1 MRASN
6 GNVLMSN
13 SSSTKTLLQPANAN
27 GLELGDMKPGRNRF
41 LGDAVFHRATQ
52 FAALLVLLT
61 LGAILVSLFIGAWPS
76 IKAFGAGFLFD
87 TAWNPPKETFGALP
101 AIYGTLLTSA
111 LAMLFAVPIGLFI
124 AFFLTEICPLS
135 LRKPIGIAVEL
146 LAGVPSIIYGIW
158 GLFIFAPLLKDTIQP
173 LIINSVGQLPVIG
186 SFFGGPAFGIGIFT
200 AGLILA
206 IMILPFIASIS
217 RDVFA
222 TVPAVLKEAGYGLGC
237 TKWEV
242 FRKIVLPYSSSGI
255 VGGCMLALGRALGE
269 TMAVT
274 FVIGNS
280 HRIAKSILA
289 PGTTISATIANEFT
303 EADGEIYNA
312 SLIELGLLLFAISF
326 IVLAVARYL
335 LARAEKKKG

>member
-1 MRASN
+1 MTNLSPTETLEQATPAPSTLASGARARSHWFSADR
-6 GNVLMSN
+6 LFKF
-13 SSSTKTLLQPANAN
+13 STQSA
-27 GLELGDMKPGRNRF
+27 
-41 LGDAVFHRATQ
+41 
-52 FAALLVLLT
+52 AALVLAALA
-61 LGAILVSLFIGAWPS
+61 AIIILLIVGAWPS
-76 IKAFGAGFLFD
+76 LQKFGAGFLVE
-87 TAWNPPKETFGALP
+87 TAWNPPREIFGALP
-101 AIYGTLLTSA
+101 AIYGTLVTSA
-111 LAMLFAVPIGLFI
+111 IAMIFAVPIGLFI
-124 AFFLTEICPLS
+124 AFFLTEICPMP
-135 LRKPIGIAVEL
+135 LRRPIGIAIEL

-158 GLFIFAPLLKDTIQP
+158 GLFIFAPLLQSTLQPFLINTLGKIP
-173 LIINSVGQLPVIG
+173 LIGA
-186 SFFGGPAFGIGIFT
+186 FFGGPAYGIGIFT

-206 IMILPFIASIS
+206 IMILPFVASIS

-242 FRKIVLPYSSSGI
+242 FRKIVLPFSRVGV

-280 HRIAKSILA
+280 HRLVTSFLA

-303 EADGEIYNA
+303 EADGDMYNA

-326 IVLAVARYL
+326 IVLSIARYL
-335 LARAEKKKG
+335 LARAEAKKG